1 MGGGGNNTHF
11 AEVPFPLRAT
21 VSPSENEE
29 VGLDDWFSDF
39 WIPRPDA
46 WTARDLAILALQGLL
61 VVVASSWPTLVPL

>member
-1 MGGGGNNTHF
+1 MGGGGDNTHF

-29 VGLDDWFSDF
+29 VGLDHWFPDF

-46 WTARDLAILALQGLL
+46 WAAGDLAILALQGLL
-61 VVVASSWPTLVPL
+61 VSAMPSWPTLVPV